1 MTQQTTPAP
10 TTSEH
15 SVGHQLPPP
24 AQMMQLVTGYWVSQ
38 AVGVTARLGVAD
50 ALADG
55 PRSSEELAAAVGAD
69 ASALYRVLRML
80 SSIGVFAEVSPG
92 RFGLTP
98 LGETL
103 RSGVPGSMRDFAVAE
118 TAYGHWQP
126 WGRMID
132 SVRTGRSSARET
144 LGIEL
149 WEWYSQNP
157 DEAEYFSGAMGNLS
171 EIASSEAVRVYDF
184 SKARRIVDVGGA
196 HGVLLSAALKSN
208 PSARGVLFD
217 LPHVIATAR
226 DAVEASGVADRVEL
240 VGGDFLREVPAG
252 DLHLVKQ
259 ILHDWDD
266 EHVVRI
272 LANCQKAL
280 PAGAPLL
287 IVEML
292 IPEDNSPSPAQPMDL
307 NMLVMLNGRERTTKE
322 YANLLE
328 TTGFRL
334 ERVIPTHTPFYVI
347 EAVRV

>member
-1 MTQQTTPAP
+1 MAQLTTIEPTIPAQL
-10 TTSEH
+10 TA
-15 SVGHQLPPP
+15 HQLPPP
-24 AQMMQLVTGYWVSQ
+24 AVMMQLVTGYWISQ

-50 ALADG
+50 ELANG
-55 PRSSEELAAAVGAD
+55 ARSSAELAAAVGAD
-69 ASALYRVLRML
+69 ASALYRVLRTL

-157 DEAEYFSGAMGNLS
+157 DEAEYFSAAMGNLS
-171 EIASSEAVRVYDF
+171 EVASSEVVRVYDF
-184 SKARRIVDVGGA
+184 SKASKIVDVGGA
-196 HGVLLSAALKSN
+196 HGVLLAAALKSN
-208 PSARGVLFD
+208 PSAGGVLFD

-226 DAVEASGVADRVEL
+226 DGVRANGIADRVEL

-252 DLHLVKQ
+252 DLHLLKQ

-266 EHVVRI
+266 EHAVQI
-272 LANCQKAL
+272 LANCQKTL
-280 PAGAPLL
+280 PPGAPLL
-287 IVEML
+287 LVEML

-307 NMLVMLNGRERTTKE
+307 NMLVMLSGRERTTKE
-322 YANLLE
+322 YADLLDA
-328 TTGFRL
+328 TGFRL
-334 ERVIPTHTPFYVI
+334 EQVIPTHTPFYVI
-347 EAVRV
+347 EAIRK